1 MTSLSKMSSAH
12 GGRRRPLNRT
22 TSSSEDQALNQ
33 IAREAEARLAA
44 KRAARAEAR
53 SIRSKELERQQQE
66 GGNGEDDEQ
75 VINEEPPI
83 PPARKKNPVARSIS
97 TGSTSVS
104 TVQRD
109 QSLDMNGPLVPE
121 KVLKSLQ
128 ENLKET
134 EDKYRKAMVSI
145 AQLDNEKQALLY
157 QVDCLKDR
165 LVEEEEISGEV
176 RAEFKEKTK
185 ECSRFEKTI
194 KSNEEEIQRLKE
206 AIEFRDNFLAER
218 GLSLYEDQYLKDGE
232 DEETSTVTL
241 RDALSL
247 AVPDETSSD
256 RSSVS
261 EPPKSRSN
269 SRRPSL
275 SDEKDVLVLQI
286 KNLQT
291 EVASLKR
298 EDIETPK
305 AITADLEELRR
316 EFSRQI
322 NDFKIKLQ
330 KAEQDNARLEGLVAR
345 LESQVKR
352 YKSQAEAAEATE
364 DSLKAEKRKL
374 QRELR
379 KAQDEIGE
387 LQTVND
393 HLQKRF
399 DKLKSK
405 RKDDT

>member
-1 MTSLSKMSSAH
+1 MTSSLKMSSAH
-12 GGRRRPLNRT
+12 GGRRRPLART

-53 SIRSKELERQQQE
+53 SIRLKELERQQQE
-66 GGNGEDDEQ
+66 GGNGDDDIDST
-75 VINEEPPI
+75 VNDEPPV
-83 PPARKKNPVARSIS
+83 PPTRHSKKGSLSRSVS
-97 TGSTSVS
+97 AGATGLTVDPKEQTSV
-104 TVQRD
+104 
-109 QSLDMNGPLVPE
+109 DMNGPVVPE
-121 KVLKSLQ
+121 KLLKNIQDS
-128 ENLKET
+128 LKET
-134 EDKYRKAMVSI
+134 EEKYRKAMVSI

-165 LVEEEEISGEV
+165 LVEEEEISSEV
-176 RAEFKEKTK
+176 KAEFKEKTK
-185 ECSRFEKTI
+185 ENNKLEKAI
-194 KSNEEEIQRLKE
+194 KEHEEEIQRLKE

-218 GLSLYEDQYLKDGE
+218 GLSLYEELEVKEDDGG
-232 DEETSTVTL
+232 TSSTSL
-241 RDALSL
+241 RDAVSL
-247 AVPDETSSD
+247 AVPDDTDGSSELP
-256 RSSVS
+256 R
-261 EPPKSRSN
+261 SRSN

-275 SDEKDVLVLQI
+275 TDEKDTLILQI
-286 KNLQT
+286 KNLQA
-291 EVASLKR
+291 EVLSLKK
-298 EDIETPK
+298 EESDTPK

-316 EFSRQI
+316 EFSRQV
-322 NDFKIKLQ
+322 NDFKIRQQ

>member
-1 MTSLSKMSSAH
+1 MSSAH
-12 GGRRRPLNRT
+12 GGRRRPLTRT

-53 SIRSKELERQQQE
+53 SIRLKELERQQQE
-66 GGNGEDDEQ
+66 GENVDDDDLAD
-75 VINEEPPI
+75 EPPI
-83 PPARKKNPVARSIS
+83 PPARKKTPVARSIS
-97 TGSTSVS
+97 TGTGISNIAIK
-104 TVQRD
+104 D
-109 QSLDMNGPLVPE
+109 QGMDMNGPLVPE
-121 KVLKSLQ
+121 KVLKSIQ
-128 ENLKET
+128 DNLKET
-134 EDKYRKAMVSI
+134 EEKYRKAMVSI
-145 AQLDNEKQALLY
+145 ASLDNEKQALLY

-165 LVEEEEISGEV
+165 LAEEEEISSEV
-176 RAEFKEKTK
+176 KAEFKEKTK
-185 ECSRFEKTI
+185 ECSKFQKAI
-194 KSNEEEIQRLKE
+194 KGNEEEIKRLKE

-218 GLSLYEDQYLKDGE
+218 GLSLYEDRELKDDVDNE
-232 DEETSTVTL
+232 LRVSL
-241 RDALSL
+241 RDAFSL
-247 AVPDETSSD
+247 AIPDETSSD

-275 SDEKDVLVLQI
+275 ADEKEVLVFQI

-291 EVASLKR
+291 EVASLKK
-298 EDIETPK
+298 EDTETPK

-352 YKSQAEAAEATE
+352 YKDPSGGCGSDGGLSQ
-364 DSLKAEKRKL
+364 
-374 QRELR
+374 
-379 KAQDEIGE
+379 G
-387 LQTVND
+387 
-393 HLQKRF
+393 
-399 DKLKSK
+399 
-405 RKDDT
+405 

>member
-194 KSNEEEIQRLKE
+194 KSSEEEIQRLKE

-298 EDIETPK
+298 EDTETPK

>member
-1 MTSLSKMSSAH
+1 MCVGVTLKMSSAH
-12 GGRRRPLNRT
+12 GGRRRPLTRT

-53 SIRSKELERQQQE
+53 SIRLKERERQEQE
-66 GGNGEDDEQ
+66 GQNIDDDELGG
-75 VINEEPPI
+75 NDEPPI
-83 PPARKKNPVARSIS
+83 PPTRKKTPISRSVS
-97 TGSTSVS
+97 TGSSGLTVVS
-104 TVQRD
+104 KD
-109 QSLDMNGPLVPE
+109 QSMDMNGPVVSE
-121 KVLKSLQ
+121 KVLKSIQ
-128 ENLKET
+128 ESLKET
-134 EDKYRKAMVSI
+134 EEKYRKAMVSI

-165 LVEEEEISGEV
+165 LVEEEEISCEV
-176 RAEFKEKTK
+176 KAEFKEKTK
-185 ECSRFEKTI
+185 ESNKLQKTI
-194 KSNEEEIQRLKE
+194 KGHEEEIQRLKE

-218 GLSLYEDQYLKDGE
+218 GLSLYEEQELKEDDGE
-232 DEETSTVTL
+232 SNTVSL

-247 AVPDETSSD
+247 AVPDETHSD
-256 RSSVS
+256 RGS

-269 SRRPSL
+269 SRRPSQ
-275 SDEKDVLVLQI
+275 SDEKDVLILQI
-286 KNLQT
+286 KNLQA
-291 EVASLKR
+291 EVLSLKK
-298 EDIETPK
+298 EESDMPK

>member
-1 MTSLSKMSSAH
+1 MSSAH
-12 GGRRRPLNRT
+12 GGRRRPLTRT
-22 TSSSEDQALNQ
+22 TSSTEDQALNQ

-53 SIRSKELERQQQE
+53 SIRLKELERQQQE
-66 GGNGEDDEQ
+66 DDIDDDDQ
-75 VINEEPPI
+75 SLNDEPPI
-83 PPARKKNPVARSIS
+83 PPARKTKTTVTRSIS
-97 TGSTSVS
+97 TGSSGLSV
-104 TVQRD
+104 VGKD
-109 QSLDMNGPLVPE
+109 QSVDMNGPVVPE
-121 KVLKSLQ
+121 KVLKTIQ

-134 EDKYRKAMVSI
+134 EEKYRKAMVSI

-165 LVEEEEISGEV
+165 LVEEEEISCEV
-176 RAEFKEKTK
+176 KAEFKEKTK
-185 ECSRFEKTI
+185 ENSKLQKTI
-194 KSNEEEIQRLKE
+194 KGQEEEIQRLKE

-218 GLSLYEDQYLKDGE
+218 GLSLYEDQEIKDE
-232 DEETSTVTL
+232 HNESNTASL

-247 AVPDETSSD
+247 AVPDEMSPD
-256 RSSVS
+256 RSSD
-261 EPPKSRSN
+261 PPKSRSN

-291 EVASLKR
+291 EVLSLKK
-298 EDIETPK
+298 EESDTPK

-352 YKSQAEAAEATE
+352 YKTQAEAAEATE